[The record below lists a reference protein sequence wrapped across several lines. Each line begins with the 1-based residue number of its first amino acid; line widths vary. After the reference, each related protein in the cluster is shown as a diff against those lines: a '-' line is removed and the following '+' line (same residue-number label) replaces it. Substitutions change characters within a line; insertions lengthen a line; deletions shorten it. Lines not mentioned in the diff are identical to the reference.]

1 MAKIGNLQG
10 LSDLAKAATGRKGK
24 EVITVSLD
32 DVESKEQVRKKFK
45 NIEELAETMKVEGQ
59 QSPVIVYPKNEKG
72 KYVIQKGERR
82 WRALRVAGIDSI
94 DIIVNDKEQTDLD
107 ETAGELIENIQRDD
121 LAPLEIANALKKFVD
136 EGWKQKDIAH
146 RIGKNAIFVSTHLS
160 LLKLPE
166 CVQELYDED
175 VCSDTETLNNLRLL
189 YDLNDDRCRAVCA
202 VALDEG
208 ITRKQSRDLLNDAKR
223 IKEEMESGVK
233 TPPPEGGETEAGSY
247 EGDNA
252 GLTGRDESGGY
263 APPQGAP
270 GAANKDGEGGPESD
284 NSAPGGDEEPESD
297 DSPEK
302 GKGKSEPKEKAE
314 PKNQDAMPP
323 IPEDKDW
330 KFTEPK
336 ELIVVVNVSTDTDV
350 KRGILLLDRVCKDPK
365 EVWVKIADGKKEKEV
380 RVLAS
385 EIELV
390 SMEA

>member
-1 MAKIGNLQG
+1 M
-10 LSDLAKAATGRKGK
+10 SDLAKAATGRKGK
-24 EVITVSLD
+24 EVITVPLD
-32 DVESKEQVRKKFK
+32 EVESKEQVRKKFK

-59 QSPVIVYPKNEKG
+59 QSPIIVYPKNENG

-82 WRALRVAGIDSI
+82 WRALRVAGIETI
-94 DIIVNDKEQTDLD
+94 DIIVNEKEQSDLD

-136 EGWKQKDIAH
+136 EGWKQKDIAK
-146 RIGKNAIFVSTHLS
+146 RLGKNAIFVSTHLS

-189 YDLNDDRCRAVCA
+189 YELNDDRCRAVCA
-202 VALDEG
+202 VALEEG

-233 TPPPEGGETEAGSY
+233 TPPPAESGTETGSTEDGGT
-247 EGDNA
+247 
-252 GLTGRDESGGY
+252 GLMGGDESGGY
-263 APPQGAP
+263 APL
-270 GAANKDGEGGPESD
+270 EGDAGS
-284 NSAPGGDEEPESD
+284 ESD
-297 DSPEK
+297 DSAPDGDSGAAGDEEEAEDDNAP
-302 GKGKSEPKEKAE
+302 GKGDSQGEPKQKAE

-336 ELIVVVNVSTDTDV
+336 ELIVVVNVATDSDV

>member
-24 EVITVSLD
+24 EVITVPLD

-59 QSPVIVYPKNEKG
+59 QSPIIVYPKNENG

-82 WRALRVAGIDSI
+82 WRALRVAGIETI
-94 DIIVNDKEQTDLD
+94 DIIVNEKEQSDLD

-136 EGWKQKDIAH
+136 EGWKQKDIAK
-146 RIGKNAIFVSTHLS
+146 RLGKNAIFVSTHLS

-166 CVQELYDED
+166 CVQELYDEE

-202 VALDEG
+202 VALEEG

-233 TPPPEGGETEAGSY
+233 TPPPAESGTETGSSD
-247 EGDNA
+247 GDGA
-252 GLTGRDESGGY
+252 GLMGGDESGGY
-263 APPQGAP
+263 APPEE
-270 GAANKDGEGGPESD
+270 DSSPESGESD
-284 NSAPGGDEEPESD
+284 SGSEDDSAGGGEEMEDGSSSEKGGD
-297 DSPEK
+297 K
-302 GKGKSEPKEKAE
+302 AEPKQKAE
-314 PKNQDAMPP
+314 PKNQDAMSP

-336 ELIVVVNVSTDTDV
+336 ELIVVVNVATDSDV

>member
-10 LSDLAKAATGRKGK
+10 LSDLAKAAAGRKGK
-24 EVITVSLD
+24 EVITVPLD

-45 NIEELAETMKVEGQ
+45 NIEELADTMQVEGQ
-59 QSPVIVYPKNEKG
+59 QSPVIVYPKNENG

-82 WRALRVAGIDSI
+82 WRALHVAGIETI
-94 DIIVNDKEQTDLD
+94 DIIVNDKEQSELD

-121 LAPLEIANALKKFVD
+121 LTPLEIANALKKFAD
-136 EGWKQKDIAH
+136 EGWKQKDIAK
-146 RIGKNAIFVSTHLS
+146 RLGKSAIFVSTHLS

-202 VALDEG
+202 VALEEG

-233 TPPPEGGETEAGSY
+233 TPPTPESGTETGTSED
-247 EGDNA
+247 DNA
-252 GLTGRDESGGY
+252 GQVDGVESGGY
-263 APPQGAP
+263 APPE
-270 GAANKDGEGGPESD
+270 DGVSPEIGES
-284 NSAPGGDEEPESD
+284 NSGSEEDAEDDALLEKGDGKNEPKQKPEPE
-297 DSPEK
+297 
-302 GKGKSEPKEKAE
+302 
-314 PKNQDAMPP
+314 NQDALPP

-330 KFTEPK
+330 KFTQPN
-336 ELIVVVNVSTDTDV
+336 ELIVVVNVATDTDV

-365 EVWVKIADGKKEKEV
+365 EVWIKIADGNKEKEV